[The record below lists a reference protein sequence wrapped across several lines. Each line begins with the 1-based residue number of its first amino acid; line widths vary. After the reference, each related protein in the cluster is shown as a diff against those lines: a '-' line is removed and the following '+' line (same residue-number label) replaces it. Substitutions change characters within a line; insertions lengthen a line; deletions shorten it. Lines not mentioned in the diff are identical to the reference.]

1 MSDPPK
7 AESIIV
13 GQSRGGNEL
22 FSKILSNTA
31 MITGVKLAIRAR
43 CRKVFQMYML

>member
-1 MSDPPK
+1 MSEPPK

-22 FSKILSNTA
+22 FSKILSSIA